1 MSIEEAEI
9 PHILEGQ
16 LQELVF
22 LKVCNNNVAMLQFRI
37 LSKTLTQL
45 GTSIQDFLLNIL
57 KKKGAVR
64 NERMGLLVT
73 RSFLGGK

>member
-1 MSIEEAEI
+1 M
-9 PHILEGQ
+9 
-16 LQELVF
+16 VF
-22 LKVCNNNVAMLQFRI
+22 LEVCPKNVAMVQVRI

-73 RSFLGGK
+73 RSFLRRN

>member
-1 MSIEEAEI
+1 MI
-9 PHILEGQ
+9 PHVIEGH

-22 LKVCNNNVAMLQFRI
+22 LEVCPKNVAMVQVRI

-73 RSFLGGK
+73 RSFLRGN

>member
-45 GTSIQDFLLNIL
+45 GTGIQDFILHIL
-57 KKKGAVR
+57 KKTKQT
-64 NERMGLLVT
+64 NKQKNKKQT
-73 RSFLGGK
+73 NKK